1 MKNARNETRQK
12 KRAKATRKFRLER
25 DIIDGLCRREGV
37 INIEDDDDEQIQMA
51 LREKL
56 RDTNVSRAIERRWGS
71 GGGVR
76 VSLGK
81 RSITAYFDKELSSNK
96 VSMQPKITTA
106 MDLESRDILGQAWA
120 KFFQANDIADLK
132 ADCPYFRA
140 AMKITQQLGPTP
152 IPTAKEI
159 GGIYLDKNYD
169 EAAEWLKLFKQDWKN
184 YGVTVMCASWT
195 GPTGMSIINFM
206 VYCNARMFFHKS
218 IDASGQTQNSG

>member
-1 MKNARNETRQK
+1 M
-12 KRAKATRKFRLER
+12 
-25 DIIDGLCRREGV
+25 
-37 INIEDDDDEQIQMA
+37 
-51 LREKL
+51 
-56 RDTNVSRAIERRWGS
+56 SRAIERRRGS

-81 RSITAYFDKELSSNK
+81 KSITAYFDKELSRNK

-106 MDLESRDILGQAWA
+106 MDLDSRDLLGQAWA
-120 KFFQANDIADLK
+120 KFFQANDIAGFK

-159 GGIYLDKNYD
+159 DGIYLDKNYD
-169 EAAEWLKLFKQDWKN
+169 EAIDWLKQFKQDWKN
-184 YGVTVMCASWT
+184 YGVTVMCDSWT

-206 VYCNARMFFHKS
+206 VYCNAHMFFHKS
-218 IDASGQTQNSG
+218 IDASGQTQNAG